1 VDRCGASDQAY
12 AVGAINVLFLTGRG
26 RQMSCP
32 DFQMSLKGFAASFK
46 TSFRKAA
53 RAKGNALAPVLLFL
67 LKWARAAE
75 VRRKVDRR

>member
-1 VDRCGASDQAY
+1 
-12 AVGAINVLFLTGRG
+12 
-26 RQMSCP
+26 MSCP